1 MTETCVQEKVKT
13 KTGRNAKGQWV
24 KGFCPNFKGNT
35 SKLDVKDLVL
45 ALNEEAERRKYP
57 NFLAYAAQRAFIN
70 DQVLIAIMKK
80 IFPDKTEQSGE
91 VILTVKDKN
100 ARADRLRAYYGG
112 QVQN

>member
-1 MTETCVQEKVKT
+1 MNETYEQEKIKT

-24 KGFCPNFKGNT
+24 KGFCPNLKGNT
-35 SKLDVKDLVL
+35 SKLDVKDLIL
-45 ALNEEAERRKYP
+45 ALNKQAERQKYP
-57 NFLAYAAQRAFIN
+57 DFLTYVAQRALIN

-80 IFPDKTEQSGE
+80 ILPDKIEQSGE
-91 VILTVKDKN
+91 VILTVKEKN